1 MRNKIAVA
9 VSLAF
14 FCFFYFGLD
23 MTADALGVPLYIDGV
38 DTGVG
43 ISLILFSILLAWRV
57 YHWVLS
63 GEVYG
68 NIPKESHITW
78 LFWLL
83 SLLAFILSATM
94 IRHIEVSSV
103 IQRIAVLGSGVFI
116 AWVAYKK
123 HAETIRK
130 RRSRGSDHT

>member
-1 MRNKIAVA
+1 MRDKIAVA
-9 VSLAF
+9 VSLVF
-14 FCFFYFGLD
+14 FCFFYFGSD
-23 MTADALGVPLYIDGV
+23 MAADALGVPMYIDGAG
-38 DTGVG
+38 TGVG
-43 ISLILFSILLAWRV
+43 VCLILFSILLAWRV
-57 YHWVLS
+57 YHWVVS
-63 GEVYG
+63 GKVHG

-83 SLLAFILSATM
+83 SLLAFILSATI

-123 HAETIRK
+123 HAETMRK
-130 RRSRGSDHT
+130 RRSRSSDHT